1 MSKINNPL
9 APKTNRLL
17 AKSTEIKAWVRQLLE
32 LPPDTPLTVAEL
44 ACRDEGCPDIETVIG
59 IMRTGEPIQTIRVHM
74 TMSEVTF
81 DHLAEAVSISSSKSA
96 SSSGHFSRNS

>member
-1 MSKINNPL
+1 MSNINNPL
-9 APKTNRLL
+9 ASKTNRLL
-17 AKSTEIKAWVRQLLE
+17 AKSTEIKAWVRQLFE

-44 ACRDEGCPDIETVIG
+44 ACRNEGCPDIETVIG

-81 DHLAEAVSISSSKSA
+81 DHLADAIDNRLSKD
-96 SSSGHFSRNS
+96 G